1 VASLTLF
8 RVSWTPDRGNG
19 KNSVP
24 SSPCP
29 QPQSIALVA
38 AGCNVARNDCV
49 RQKQT
54 KGRSRRNILHRCGS
68 GTWGDTGGWSVSVV
82 LPNGHLIECDCLA
95 AASGTEASAPVVRK
109 NLVQSAKCTG
119 FGANGQDFLNLCSA
133 AEVSVRS

>member
-1 VASLTLF
+1 VASLTPSRF
-8 RVSWTPDRGNG
+8 SWTPDRGNG

-38 AGCNVARNDCV
+38 AGCNVARNASE

-54 KGRSRRNILHRCGS
+54 KWRSRRNILHRCGS
-68 GTWGDTGGWSVSVV
+68 GSWGDTGGWSVSVV

-95 AASGTEASAPVVRK
+95 AALGADARGPSGSPHGYT
-109 NLVQSAKCTG
+109 
-119 FGANGQDFLNLCSA
+119 F
-133 AEVSVRS
+133 